1 MVDGGIKGRR
11 VAHWPQLLNKVFL
24 LVGVVDVRALDHKA
38 RANQVLTVSAEIH
51 VLTVAAQPAAQI
63 RLKKLRENLD
73 ENSLENIKINYTE
86 LRASINNASLE
97 MSIGV

>member
-38 RANQVLTVSAEIH
+38 RANQMLTVSAEIH

-63 RLKKLRENLD
+63 RLKKRGKFLGKFVREYKDQLYRVK
-73 ENSLENIKINYTE
+73 SLYK
-86 LRASINNASLE
+86 
-97 MSIGV
+97 

>member
-1 MVDGGIKGRR
+1 MVDGGIKGRL

-38 RANQVLTVSAEIH
+38 RANQVLTVSAEIY

-86 LRASINNASLE
+86 LRASINKASLE

>member
-1 MVDGGIKGRR
+1 MVDGGIKGRL

-38 RANQVLTVSAEIH
+38 RANQVLTVIAEVH

-63 RLKKLRENLD
+63 RLPKRKKIRFQM
-73 ENSLENIKINYTE
+73 SFSAKICFCFDFEKSAGKFN
-86 LRASINNASLE
+86 
-97 MSIGV
+97 